1 MQATS
6 SVASNPIVRYVADA
20 LRFYMEFH
28 ARYDGFYGAF
38 IHDPLAV
45 AAALDAS
52 LVTTEALF
60 VDVETRGEVTTGMT
74 VADRRKLTG
83 KPPNLDVAVAADI
96 PAFMDRLVERIGGL
110 ATNRS
115 NVFF

>member
-1 MQATS
+1 
-6 SVASNPIVRYVADA
+6 VRYVADA

-45 AAALDAS
+45 AAALDRR
-52 LVTTEALF
+52 LVTTEPLH
-60 VDVETRGEVTTGMT
+60 VDVETRGSLTTGMT

-83 KPPNLDVAVAADI
+83 KAPNLDVAVSADI
-96 PAFMDRLVERIGGL
+96 PEFMNRLVERVGGL
-110 ATNRS
+110 AAARS
-115 NVFF
+115 T